1 MHHNARMLQTQALTS
16 RFAPLLWTA
25 LLWFALALGV
35 AYWVLQIGQA
45 GRARPELPL
54 AMQFSAETRGAG
66 EMAQVLGAPSTA
78 SKQADVAGAS
88 RWRLLGVV
96 SADSGQG
103 SALLSLEAGP
113 ARAYTVGQRLEG
125 GWTLLRVAPGRAYLQ
140 APGTDASTALELT
153 LPSRDKP

>member
-1 MHHNARMLQTQALTS
+1 MWQIQAFPSRM
-16 RFAPLLWTA
+16 APLVWTA

-35 AYWVLQIGQA
+35 AYWVLHLGQVGHMRAEVPVAVQARSAAA
-45 GRARPELPL
+45 GPGDMAVVLGAARAG
-54 AMQFSAETRGAG
+54 SAETA
-66 EMAQVLGAPSTA
+66 A
-78 SKQADVAGAS
+78 AGAA

-103 SALLSLEAGP
+103 SALLAQESGP
-113 ARAYTVGQRLEG
+113 ARAYTVGQSLEG

-140 APGTDASTALELT
+140 APGTPPGAAPELV